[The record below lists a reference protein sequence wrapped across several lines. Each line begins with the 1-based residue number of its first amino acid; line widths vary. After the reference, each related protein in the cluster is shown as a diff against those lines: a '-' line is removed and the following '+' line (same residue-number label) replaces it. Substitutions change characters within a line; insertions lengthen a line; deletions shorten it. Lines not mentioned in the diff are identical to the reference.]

1 MRLSRIAY
9 IFASVVLVLGFSQY
23 IRAHAPLPAPEEIP
37 KIIQFGLE
45 TYKSEGPEAAVK
57 AWIKGGPYDGN
68 RDVSTGQASILRQA
82 QGTYGTYR
90 GYEVIR
96 IQDISASVRVI
107 YLTLN
112 FERGPVFSRF
122 IVFRSE
128 QGAMITALNFSVKP
142 EDIVPTLLQ

>member
-1 MRLSRIAY
+1 MRLSRIGY
-9 IFASVVLVLGFSQY
+9 IFAAAVLALTCGQY
-23 IRAHAPLPAPEEIP
+23 IRAHASSPAVEDVP

-45 TYKSEGPEAAVK
+45 TYKSEGPESAVK
-57 AWIKGGPYDGN
+57 AWVKGGPYDGN
-68 RDVSTGQASILRQA
+68 RDVAAGQTSILRQA
-82 QGTYGTYR
+82 QVLYGTYR

-96 IQDISASVRVI
+96 EQDISASIRVF

-128 QGAMITALNFSVKP
+128 QGAMITALTFSVKP
-142 EDIVPTLLQ
+142 EDIVPNLLQ

>member
-1 MRLSRIAY
+1 MRLSKFVCILA
-9 IFASVVLVLGFSQY
+9 AAVLVLACSQY
-23 IRAHAPLPAPEEIP
+23 IRAHAPGPAVEDVP

-57 AWIKGGPYDGN
+57 AWVKGGPYDGN
-68 RDVSTGQASILRQA
+68 KDVAVGQATILRQA
-82 QGTYGTYR
+82 QGVYGTYR

-96 IQDISASVRVI
+96 EQDISASVRAF

-142 EDIVPTLLQ
+142 EDIVPNLLQ